1 MNGHDFAREQNMEAR
16 IRLVAA
22 RRELADAVNDATI
35 GIGCLTCDDP
45 QTMNHIRAYWKR
57 IYDRYLETDSL
68 IADLVACARNIMD
81 GGEWNPS
88 ELATESKSFDIV
100 EGCAC
105 FAAETPDRVLI
116 IPSEPTP
123 GENTAKR
130 LANTLNA
137 LTGDVLLDAT
147 GIRLLGTQFLFAY
160 HGRLDR
166 PVDYGVNLTG
176 MRFPDRLGLLDQA
189 DRHPGFLPLRPV
201 VADGTGALERAGRE
215 LWAITAHTLDRPPHR
230 RFFVDLTMFADRPKI
245 LERFA
250 VRYGKYLKGNRTALN
265 VTIIDP
271 TGLVARHIA
280 TIKPEWD

>member
-88 ELATESKSFDIV
+88 ELATESKPFDIV
-100 EGCAC
+100 EGCVC
-105 FAAETPDRVLI
+105 FVAETPDRVLI

-147 GIRLLGTQFLFAY
+147 GIRLLGTRFLFAY

-176 MRFPDRLGLLDQA
+176 MRFPDRLGLLDRA

-201 VADGTGALERAGRE
+201 VANGTGALERAGRE
-215 LWAITAHTLDRPPHR
+215 LWAITAHTLDRPPHG
-230 RFFVDLTMFADRPKI
+230 RFCVDLTMFADRPKI